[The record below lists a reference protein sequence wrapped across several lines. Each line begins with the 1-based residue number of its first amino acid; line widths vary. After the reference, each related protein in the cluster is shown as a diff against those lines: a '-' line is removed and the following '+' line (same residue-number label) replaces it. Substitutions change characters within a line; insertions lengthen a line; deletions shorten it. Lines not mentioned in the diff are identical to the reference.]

1 MTAAHTAGAL
11 ARPSKLASAP
21 FSLKDFLGSFM
32 LFELFKGLAIT
43 GKYAFARKIT
53 VQFPE
58 EKTPLSPRFR
68 GLHAL
73 RRYENGE
80 ERCIACKL
88 CEAVCPAL
96 AITIESDVRDDGSRR
111 TTRYDIDLTKC
122 IFCGFCEELPGRFD
136 RGDAHLRIPRRKAR
150 RPVLHQG
157 HAAGRGRPLR
167 KRNCSE
173 QGGRRQVPLIPLS
186 PNPVPIRIPM
196 DVKTGLFYLFA
207 AVLLFAAFRVITA
220 RNPVYAALYL
230 VLAFF
235 QASAIWLLLRAEFLA
250 ISLVLV
256 YVGAV
261 MVLFLFV
268 VMMLDINVDGLRQ
281 GFWKH
286 FPLAAGVGA
295 LIALEM
301 AAVLMGGFRLEAP
314 RAGAAAAAHGSNTLE
329 LGKLLYS
336 EYLYPL
342 EIAAVILLVAIV
354 AAIAL
359 TLRTR
364 KDSKYVNPSDQVRV
378 KARDRVRIVQ
388 MPVTRAAEPVVEA
401 PADAAAAKESKA

>member
-1 MTAAHTAGAL
+1 
-11 ARPSKLASAP
+11 
-21 FSLKDFLGSFM
+21 
-32 LFELFKGLAIT
+32 
-43 GKYAFARKIT
+43 
-53 VQFPE
+53 
-58 EKTPLSPRFR
+58 
-68 GLHAL
+68 
-73 RRYENGE
+73 
-80 ERCIACKL
+80 
-88 CEAVCPAL
+88 
-96 AITIESDVRDDGSRR
+96 
-111 TTRYDIDLTKC
+111 
-122 IFCGFCEELPGRFD
+122 
-136 RGDAHLRIPRRKAR
+136 
-150 RPVLHQG
+150 
-157 HAAGRGRPLR
+157 
-167 KRNCSE
+167 
-173 QGGRRQVPLIPLS
+173 
-186 PNPVPIRIPM
+186 M

-301 AAVLMGGFRLEAP
+301 AAVLMGGFRLAEPP
-314 RAGAAAAAHGSNTLE
+314 RAGAAVAANSSNTLE

-388 MPVTRAAEPVVEA
+388 MQVTRAAEPVVEA
-401 PADAAAAKESKA
+401 PADAGAAAAAKENKA